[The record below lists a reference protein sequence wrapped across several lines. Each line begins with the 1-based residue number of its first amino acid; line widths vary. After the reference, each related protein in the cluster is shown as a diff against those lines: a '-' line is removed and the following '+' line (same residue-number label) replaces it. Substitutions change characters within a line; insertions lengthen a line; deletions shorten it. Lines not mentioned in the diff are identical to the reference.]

1 MPPPSPTSALKTV
14 AADSVDE
21 YGRSGIFMAAANGH
35 TEIVKL
41 LVESGAPATAK
52 NAEGSTPLHWA
63 CLNGHVEI
71 VGYLLDKGAKLS
83 VCNKQGKT
91 PFDEALLRNQ
101 KKVLDFLEERHD
113 GGKEDEEDDTE
124 AVDEVEEFTLQDEAK

>member
-1 MPPPSPTSALKTV
+1 MAESVRLQSPRK
-14 AADSVDE
+14 
-21 YGRSGIFMAAANGH
+21 
-35 TEIVKL
+35 IVKL

>member
-1 MPPPSPTSALKTV
+1 MRIEGTATLPTVGRACVPSRVIPVLTGVRTNALWLCHPPPPPQPSRLCPRTPWTSTA
-14 AADSVDE
+14 
-21 YGRSGIFMAAANGH
+21 GRHLQAAANGH

-71 VGYLLDKGAKLS
+71 VGYLLDQGA
-83 VCNKQGKT
+83 
-91 PFDEALLRNQ
+91 
-101 KKVLDFLEERHD
+101 
-113 GGKEDEEDDTE
+113 
-124 AVDEVEEFTLQDEAK
+124 